1 MSVGA
6 HEIFALAESL
16 SVQAV
21 ASNNE
26 ACRRSCASRAYY
38 AAMHAVMEVIPDD
51 LAPSESE
58 MRVKD
63 SHTVV
68 TDALLK
74 WSNQVRNGRSE
85 ARILARSLP
94 KLKHVRKKA
103 DYKIESAFDQGEANG
118 ALREAAEIMRVAA
131 EAVRKCAL
139 PVAGPN
145 S

>member
-1 MSVGA
+1 MSVEA
-6 HEIFALAESL
+6 HEIYALAESL
-16 SVQAV
+16 SQQAI
-21 ASNNE
+21 ASDNE

-51 LAPSESE
+51 LAPTESE

-85 ARILARSLP
+85 ARILARGLP
-94 KLKHVRKKA
+94 KLKQIRKKA
-103 DYKIESAFDQGEANG
+103 DYKIAAAFDQDEASE
-118 ALREAAEIMRVAA
+118 ALKDAAGLMRVAA
-131 EAVRKCAL
+131 EAVRKCSL
-139 PVAGPN
+139 PVAGP
-145 S
+145 SA